1 MSIEDGVTPDATP
14 APVADTQPGTVQED
28 GQAPE
33 TGAEAKVEETPEQRA
48 EREKAEA
55 KKRDER
61 RARKLNERFRE
72 LTDTIKAKDAL
83 IERIVGAQATQRPQ
97 AQETDQQ
104 PRREQF
110 GDYDEYIAA
119 HARWVAR
126 QEFSQL
132 SRAQQQQQ
140 AAAQAQIVENLR
152 RVALTQTHSER
163 VQSFAKSNPD
173 FQEVFDSDV
182 DVGAAGEAIME
193 MDDGPAVM
201 LYLHRNPSM
210 ADKLRNAS
218 PRLQGVMLG
227 QISAALKSR
236 APQVSKAPAPGKPVG
251 GQSAAPSR
259 DLSTADYDDYVKQRR
274 AARSR

>member
-1 MSIEDGVTPDATP
+1 MSIEDGAVPAAATTP
-14 APVADTQPGTVQED
+14 AADTQPGTVQQD
-28 GQAPE
+28 GAAPD
-33 TGAEAKVEETPEQRA
+33 GPEAQVEETPEQRA

-55 KKRDER
+55 RKRDER

-83 IERIVGAQATQRPQ
+83 IERIVGAQTPQRPQ

-132 SRAQQQQQ
+132 SQ
-140 AAAQAQIVENLR
+140 AEQRRQAQAQAQLIENLR
-152 RVALTQTHSER
+152 RAALAQTHQER
-163 VQSFAKSNPD
+163 VANFAKANAD
-173 FQEVFDSDV
+173 FAEVYDSDV
-182 DVGAAGEAIME
+182 DVGSAGDAIME
-193 MDDGPAVM
+193 MEDGPQVM
-201 LYLHRNPSM
+201 LFLHRNPQV
-210 ADKLRNAS
+210 ADKLRAAS
-218 PRLQGVMLG
+218 ERMQGVMLG

-236 APQVSKAPAPGKPVG
+236 APQVSKAPAPGKPVS
-251 GQSAAPSR
+251 GQSAVGSK
-259 DLSTADYDDYVKQRR
+259 DLATASIDDYIKLRR
-274 AARSR
+274 AERSR